1 MKNKFAINMMKAKTA
16 ACNLGEI
23 WEDNDCKINDAV
35 IKSRNTLNE
44 LVRKLTETQRK
55 SLYNQ
60 FDWLNEIED
69 DIDVIIQ

>member
-1 MKNKFAINMMKAKTA
+1 MKNNFAINMMKAKTA

-44 LVRKLTETQRK
+44 LVKKLTEAQRK
-55 SLYNQ
+55 SLNNQ
-60 FDWLNEIED
+60 FDYLNEIED
-69 DIDVIIQ
+69 DVAVMIQ